1 MKSQAKLR
9 PDFWLL
15 AAALIALFLNGWNIW
30 SEKYGNT
37 YYTVAVAS
45 MLESFH
51 NFFYASL
58 DSAGSVTV
66 DKPPVAFWIQ
76 TISAW
81 LFGLHGWSVILP
93 QTLAG
98 VGSVFLIY
106 LLIKPTFGVWSA
118 RIAAFAMAFTP
129 VAVAVSRTNNIDSLL
144 VFTLLL
150 ASWLLFRAVNRGGI
164 WSLLG
169 AFAVIGIGFNMKM
182 LQAYM
187 VLPAFYLFYLLA
199 AKYGW
204 KKKLLSLVAATVVV
218 AAVSVSWAVVVDSV
232 PASERPFIGS
242 SGTNSVLNLAFGYNG
257 VARLTGE
264 RSTGAPGG
272 SGMPG
277 FGGFGNGANGANGS
291 EQPPFGDGAR
301 YAANGTNGA
310 NGPTAAAPGGT
321 GGGFGATNPFGEAN
335 APGTDGGFGGQG
347 MPDGGNANFGGQN
360 GGFPGGGGGMFNTGE
375 AGPLRLF
382 QSELSGQ
389 ASWLIPLGL
398 IGAFAI
404 LSTWRRK
411 NFTDKHKAIIFW
423 LAWLVPVAGFF
434 SIAGFFHQYYLIML
448 APPVSALAAA
458 AITELWDAYRSRS
471 GFRTWLLPI
480 AVLLTAGFGW
490 FILHPYDDTIGR
502 FWSAAVLAVGI
513 VSAGL
518 LVLFRQGERSALRRA
533 SLIAAMAAM
542 FVGPVYWSLTPIVYG
557 QNSQLPA
564 AGPDGAN
571 SAFGGR
577 GGFPGG
583 AGFDG
588 GFPGGGMPG
597 GNAGGSDRSEASGDT
612 NGANTATNGDFSNA
626 EPTLPS
632 GAGRGTGGFGGMNE
646 SASANQTLLTYLREH
661 NTGEEYLMAVTNYT
675 TAAPYM
681 IDEGESLVILNGFNA
696 SDQVYT
702 PQTLEALVRSGKVKY
717 FLLGGGMGGG
727 GREGSSDVTNWIK
740 KNGTEI
746 PASEWQGDAS
756 TNAGNAFSNDNQTLY
771 EVTLPAQ

>member
-15 AAALIALFLNGWNIW
+15 ATALIALFLNGWNIW
-30 SEKYGNT
+30 SEKYANT

-45 MLESFH
+45 MLENFH

-93 QTLAG
+93 QALAG

-106 LLIKPTFGVWSA
+106 LLIKPAFGIWSA
-118 RIAAFAMAFTP
+118 RIAAFAMAVTP

-150 ASWLLFRAVNRGGI
+150 ASWLLFRAVQRGGI

-169 AFAVIGIGFNMKM
+169 AFAVVGIGFNMKM

-204 KKKLLSLVAATVVV
+204 KKKVLSLLAATAVV

-264 RSTGAPGG
+264 RSTGVPGG
-272 SGMPG
+272 SGMPS
-277 FGGFGNGANGANGS
+277 FGANETNVSG
-291 EQPPFGDGAR
+291 
-301 YAANGTNGA
+301 GTNA
-310 NGPTAAAPGGT
+310 S
-321 GGGFGATNPFGEAN
+321 
-335 APGTDGGFGGQG
+335 GTDGGRGNFGAGGSQE
-347 MPDGGNANFGGQN
+347 MPGGRNAGFGGQN
-360 GGFPGGGGGMFNTGE
+360 GGFPGGGGGGMFNTGE

-382 QSELSGQ
+382 QSALSGQ
-389 ASWLIPLGL
+389 ASWLITLGL

-404 LSTWRRK
+404 LATWRRR
-411 NFTDKHKAIIFW
+411 NFTDKHKAILFW
-423 LAWLVPVAGFF
+423 LAWLIPVAGFF

-458 AITELWDAYRSRS
+458 AITELWNAYRNES
-471 GFRTWLLPI
+471 GFRPWLLPI

-502 FWSAAVLAVGI
+502 FWSIGVLAIGI

-518 LVLFRQGERSALRRA
+518 LVLFKKGERAALRQA
-533 SLIAAMAAM
+533 SLIAALIAM
-542 FVGPVYWSLTPIVYG
+542 FVGPIYWALTPIVYG

-571 SAFGGR
+571 SGFGGGGR
-577 GGFPGG
+577 GGFPGF
-583 AGFDG
+583 ADFEN
-588 GFPGGGMPG
+588 GFPGSGLN
-597 GNAGGSDRSEASGDT
+597 GNEAGGSGRPDGVND
-612 NGANTATNGDFSNA
+612 ANAATNGTSSNA
-626 EPTLPS
+626 DRTLPN
-632 GAGRGTGGFGGMNE
+632 GAGRGAGGFGGLNE
-646 SASANQTLLTYLREH
+646 SASANPTLLAYLREH

-702 PQTLEALVRSGKVKY
+702 PETLEALVRSGKVKY
-717 FLLGGGMGGG
+717 FLLGGGGMGGG

-740 KNGTEI
+740 ENGAKI
-746 PASEWQGDAS
+746 PASEWQGETSS
-756 TNAGNAFSNDNQTLY
+756 TADRSFGNDNQTLY

>member
-15 AAALIALFLNGWNIW
+15 ATALIALFLNGWNIW
-30 SEKYGNT
+30 SEKYANT

-45 MLESFH
+45 MLENFH

-93 QTLAG
+93 QALAG

-106 LLIKPTFGVWSA
+106 LLIKPTFGVWAA
-118 RIAAFAMAFTP
+118 RIAAFAMAVTP

-150 ASWLLFRAVNRGGI
+150 ASWLLLRAVQRGGM

-204 KKKLLSLVAATVVV
+204 KKKILSLVAATAVV

-277 FGGFGNGANGANGS
+277 FGAFGNGANGSESPTTRDRSGS
-291 EQPPFGDGAR
+291 T
-301 YAANGTNGA
+301 ANGTDGSATAAPGRTGDNANGA
-310 NGPTAAAPGGT
+310 NASGGSD
-321 GGGFGATNPFGEAN
+321 GGRGNF
-335 APGTDGGFGGQG
+335 GGFGGQG
-347 MPDGGNANFGGQN
+347 MPDGRNDGFGGQN
-360 GGFPGGGGGMFNTGE
+360 GGFPGGGGGGMFNTGE

-382 QSELSGQ
+382 QSALSGQ

-398 IGAFAI
+398 IGAFGI
-404 LSTWRRK
+404 LATWRRRS
-411 NFTDKHKAIIFW
+411 FTDKHKAVLFW

-448 APPVSALAAA
+448 APPVSALAGA
-458 AITELWDAYRSRS
+458 AITELWDAYRNRD
-471 GFRTWLLPI
+471 GFWPWLLPI

-502 FWSAAVLAVGI
+502 FWSVAVLVIGVA
-513 VSAGL
+513 SAGL
-518 LVLFRQGERSALRRA
+518 LVLFKQKDHAALRQA
-533 SLIAAMAAM
+533 SLIAALIAM
-542 FVGPVYWSLTPIVYG
+542 FVGPVYWALTPIVYG

-571 SAFGGR
+571 SGFGGGGR
-577 GGFPGG
+577 GGFPDFADFEGG
-583 AGFDG
+583 LPGSG
-588 GFPGGGMPG
+588 GVNSTNTVTN
-597 GNAGGSDRSEASGDT
+597 GNAPS
-612 NGANTATNGDFSNA
+612 SNDGR
-626 EPTLPS
+626 TLPS
-632 GAGRGTGGFGGMNE
+632 GAGRGFGGINE
-646 SASANQTLLTYLREH
+646 SESANQKLLTYLKEH

-702 PQTLEALVRSGKVKY
+702 PETLAALVQSGKVKY
-717 FLLGGGMGGG
+717 FLLGGGGMGGG

-740 KNGTEI
+740 ENGTEI
-746 PASEWQGDAS
+746 PASEWQGETSS
-756 TNAGNAFSNDNQTLY
+756 TAENPFGNDTQTLY